1 MINFVSVSPSIFN
14 TFTKKFQYLFPKKK
28 MFVSFSNYLAGLFM
42 EFKRTNIATI
52 DEKNVSSR
60 YQNLQYFITE
70 SDSWDG
76 KKVNG
81 RRIKILQKNRTT
93 KSTKNGVL
101 VIDDTACSKKWAY
114 KTDGVRPQHSGSE
127 DAVIRC
133 NVVVCSSYADS
144 VKRWPISLEPYRPS
158 DEFANGKDDPGFKSK
173 IQLARRLIQDALAKG
188 ISFSHIVMDNWYFAV
203 KLVNY
208 IANKGL
214 FWISEAEADRQIS
227 YRGKWVR
234 ADELVKLIP
243 STKFNKKVTLTNT
256 KGEETSFF
264 VYSFVTKV
272 KGLPG
277 KVNICVAIGK
287 WHLNDPKD
295 THVFVTNDLK
305 IGAKEIVKK
314 YSLRW
319 STEWM
324 FRDLKENVGFDHYQV
339 RTMRGITRHWY
350 LCFLAYSFLTW
361 MKLNA
366 YCQRAVDFKPT
377 TMGGQLLLYRNLNSL
392 ACQQWIAHNSF
403 HFRRYLRTRG
413 LHPLERPA
421 IF

>member
-1 MINFVSVSPSIFN
+1 MINFVSITPSIFN
-14 TFTKKFQYLFPKKK
+14 TFTKKFQYLFPKK
-28 MFVSFSNYLAGLFM
+28 MFISFSVYLSGLFM
-42 EFKRTNIATI
+42 EFKRASIATI

-70 SDSWDG
+70 SGSWDA
-76 KKVNG
+76 KKVND

-93 KSTKNGVL
+93 KTTKNGVL

-114 KTDGVRPQHSGSE
+114 KTDGVRPQHSGNE

-133 NVVVCSSYADS
+133 NVLVCSSYADS
-144 VKRWPISLEPYRPS
+144 VKRWPINLEPYLPS
-158 DEFANGKDDPGFKSK
+158 DEFTNGEDDPRFKTK

-203 KLVNY
+203 DLVKF

-214 FWISEAEADRQIS
+214 FWISEAEVNRRIS

-243 STKFNKKVTLTNT
+243 PTKFNKKVTLLNT
-256 KGEETSFF
+256 KGKETSFF
-264 VYSFVTKV
+264 VYSFITKV
-272 KGLPG
+272 KGIPG
-277 KVNICVAIGK
+277 KVNVCLAIGK
-287 WHLNDPKD
+287 WDAKDPKD
-295 THVFVTNDLK
+295 VHIFVTNDLK
-305 IGAKEIVKK
+305 IGAKQIVKK

-319 STEWM
+319 NTEWM

-339 RTMRGITRHWY
+339 QTIRGITRHWY
-350 LCFLAYSFLTW
+350 LCFLAYSFLIW
-361 MKLNA
+361 IKLNA
-366 YCQRAVDFKPT
+366 YCQRAVDFKPK

-392 ACQQWIAHNSF
+392 ACQQWIAHNPF
-403 HFRRYLRTRG
+403 HFKRYLRTRG
-413 LHPLERPA
+413 FHPLERPA

>member
-1 MINFVSVSPSIFN
+1 MNFVSITPSIFN
-14 TFTKKFQYLFPKKK
+14 TFKKKFQYLFPKKK

-70 SDSWDG
+70 SNSWDG
-76 KKVNG
+76 KEVNDE
-81 RRIKILQKNRTT
+81 RIEILEKNRTT
-93 KSTKNGVL
+93 KSTENGVL
-101 VIDDTACSKKWAY
+101 VIDDTACSKKWAF

-133 NVVVCSSYADS
+133 NVLVCSSYADP
-144 VKRWPISLEPYRPS
+144 VKRWPINLEPYRPS
-158 DEFANGKDDPGFKSK
+158 DEFADGKDDPGFKSK
-173 IQLARRLIQDALAKG
+173 IQLAKRLIQDALAKG
-188 ISFSHIVMDNWYFAV
+188 ISFSHIVIDNWYFAV
-203 KLVNY
+203 ELVKF

-214 FWISEAEADRQIS
+214 FWISEAEADRRIS
-227 YRGKWVR
+227 YRGKWTR
-234 ADELVKLIP
+234 ADELAKLIP

-264 VYSFVTKV
+264 VYSFITKV
-272 KGLPG
+272 KGIPG
-277 KVNICVAIGK
+277 KVNVCVAIGK

-295 THVFVTNDLK
+295 AHVFVTNDLK

-319 STEWM
+319 GTEWM

-350 LCFLAYSFLTW
+350 LCFLAYTFLIW
-361 MKLNA
+361 IKLNA
-366 YCQRAVDFKPT
+366 YCQRAVDFKPA
-377 TMGGQLLLYRNLNSL
+377 TMGGQLLLYRSLNSL
-392 ACQQWIAHNSF
+392 ACQHWIAHNQF
-403 HFRRYLRTRG
+403 HFQKYLRTRG
-413 LHPLERPA
+413 FHPLQRPA